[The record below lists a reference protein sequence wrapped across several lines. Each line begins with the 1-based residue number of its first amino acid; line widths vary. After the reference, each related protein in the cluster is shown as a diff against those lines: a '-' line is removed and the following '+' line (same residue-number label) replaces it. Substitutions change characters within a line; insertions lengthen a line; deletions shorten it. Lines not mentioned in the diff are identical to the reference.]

1 MDMDIRQQEAME
13 FLASL
18 ADDSVNLVAVDP
30 PYFRVKDEPWDHAWD
45 TSAGF
50 LSWMDD
56 LCSEFARVL
65 APNGSLYVF
74 ASPQM
79 AARVQMVVRERFEVL
94 NEIVWDKPHARS
106 KNNPGNS
113 ILNRSDPTKF
123 RSYFGNTERIIFAE
137 QFDADGSALRGTG
150 YKDADAKA
158 RAGVF
163 EPLREY
169 LVAERNAAGFTN
181 KMVDAALGTTG
192 MAGHYFGA
200 SQWALPTEGVYASL
214 REAFNADGGDHLSRD
229 YEDLRAEYED
239 LRAEYED
246 LRAEYED
253 LRRPFSV
260 SAEVP
265 FTDVWTFATVP
276 PAKRGAVRH
285 PCEKPL
291 DMMEHI
297 ITTSSRPGDLVLD
310 CFLGSGATAI
320 AARNTG
326 RRFVGCDM
334 SAEWVDYTR
343 ARLEE

>member
-13 FLASL
+13 FLSSL
-18 ADDSVNLVAVDP
+18 EDGSVNLVAVDP
-30 PYFRVKDEPWDHAWD
+30 PYFKVKDEPWDHAWD
-45 TSAGF
+45 TSTGF

-79 AARVQMVVRERFEVL
+79 AARVQMEVRKSFAVLAEVV
-94 NEIVWDKPHARS
+94 WAKPS
-106 KNNPGNS
+106 PFLSINPGASNAGRVGTAS
-113 ILNRSDPTKF
+113 LRNFYP
-123 RSYFGNTERIIFAE
+123 NTERIIFAE
-137 QFDADGSALRGTG
+137 QFDAEGSALRGTG

-181 KMVDAALGTTG
+181 KMVDAALGTNG

-200 SQWALPTEGVYASL
+200 SQWALPTEVVYASL

-239 LRAEYED
+239 LRAEYE
-246 LRAEYED
+246 E

-260 SAEVP
+260 STEVP

-276 PAKRGAVRH
+276 AAKRGAVRH

-297 ITTSSRPGDLVLD
+297 ITTSTRPGDLVLD
-310 CFLGSGATAI
+310 CFLGSGSTAV

-334 SAEWVDYTR
+334 SADWVDYTR
-343 ARLEE
+343 DRLED